1 MNTMLLV
8 QNLRSAIHW
17 LRASFALAVL
27 AGREPERIPVPVPVR
42 RASPYARVI
51 ACTLGLSLVA
61 LAPQANAAQWWPA
74 QNTHV
79 RGQLVDVQMV
89 VGGQAAPLFQR
100 RGQID
105 RSYFEAFTGRN
116 YSINLRNL
124 TGERIGVLITVDG
137 LNVVNGE
144 RTGLGSHE
152 SMYVLDPWE
161 STSIRGWRSSLDEV
175 RRFVF
180 VDEERS
186 YASRTN
192 QANGDMGWIRVVT
205 FRENRPISTWGK
217 IKSGYRDGGGSDGAV
232 PYNSSPTPPS
242 GEESRTQE
250 RAPRSAQ
257 PDAAKDYSY
266 NHDESAP
273 GTGWGERSRDP
284 VNRTV
289 FNANAYSSD
298 MIVLRYEY
306 ESGLRALGIFPR
318 RDRNRTWE
326 REQGDLGF
334 AKPPRW

>member
-1 MNTMLLV
+1 MNPMLLI

-17 LRASFALAVL
+17 LRASLALATL

-42 RASPYARVI
+42 RPSPYARVI
-51 ACTLGLSLVA
+51 ACTLGLSLVVI
-61 LAPQANAAQWWPA
+61 APQANAAQRWQA
-74 QNTHV
+74 SNTHV

-89 VGGQAAPLFQR
+89 VDGSAAPLFQR
-100 RGQID
+100 RGQWD
-105 RSYFEAFTGRN
+105 KSYFEAFTGRH
-116 YSINLRNL
+116 YAIRLRNL

-137 LNVVNGE
+137 LNVVSGE
-144 RTGLGSHE
+144 RTGLGSNE
-152 SMYVLDPWE
+152 SMYVLDPYE
-161 STSIRGWRSSLDEV
+161 SSSIRGWRSSLDEV

-205 FRENRPISTWGK
+205 FQENRPISRWGQ
-217 IKSGYRDGGGSDGAV
+217 IKGGYRDGGGSDGAV
-232 PYNSSPTPPS
+232 PYNSNPPS

-257 PDAAKDYSY
+257 PDAAKDYAYSP
-266 NHDESAP
+266 DQSAP

-289 FNANAYSSD
+289 FNANSYSSD